1 MHTDFSKILTQP
13 DDVRLRAY
21 EETADRLGTEGRYVE
36 KDLWVCLVLHTL
48 YNLLPQGH
56 PSLLFKG
63 GTALSKA
70 GGLISR
76 FSEDIDIVVFREW
89 LGYAGEGDPANSA
102 ADLSNT
108 RRRALLEE
116 MEEACGAYVHGKLAD
131 DLAGLLPDGCRIVG
145 DGTGEPTLLVEYP
158 TLYPAEAGAYVLPQV
173 KIESGARSALDPNT
187 TASVRPYVADDV
199 EMGQFL
205 EVPNIKVIEPTRTYL
220 DKAMILHGFH
230 CGSRDLGRPLRQNS
244 RQSRHYYD
252 IAMMAGTEIA
262 AAASADRAMLEDVR
276 LINKAAFPAAWKKL
290 DEAVPGTIR
299 LAPTKQL
306 IEPLKEDY
314 ESMRGMIFGDVPEFD
329 WILERVRAAEELINA
344 A

>member
-1 MHTDFSKILTQP
+1 MHTDFSKFLTQP
-13 DDVRLRAY
+13 DDVRLRVY
-21 EETADRLGTEGRYVE
+21 EETAERLGTEGRYVE
-36 KDLWVCLVLHTL
+36 KDVWVCLVLHTL
-48 YNLLPQGH
+48 YNLLPEGH

-89 LGYAGEGDPANSA
+89 LGYEGEGDPANCA

-116 MEEACGAYVHGKLAD
+116 MEEACGKYVHSQLKN
-131 DLAGLLPDGCRIVG
+131 DLARLLAECRIDD

-158 TLYPAEAGAYVLPQV
+158 TLFPADAGAYVLPQV

-187 TASVRPYVADDV
+187 TATVRPYIADDI
-199 EMGQFL
+199 EMGQSL
-205 EVPNIKVIEPTRTYL
+205 EVSNIKVIEPTRTYL

-230 CGSRDLGRPLRQNS
+230 CGSRDQGRLLRKNS

-252 IAMMAGTEIA
+252 VAMMAGTEIA

-290 DEAVPGTIR
+290 DEAVPGTMR

-329 WILERVRAAEELINA
+329 WILEQVGVAEELINA
-344 A
+344 G

>member
-1 MHTDFSKILTQP
+1 MHTDFTKYTTQS
-13 DDVRLRAY
+13 DNSQKAAY
-21 EETADRLGTEGRYVE
+21 EVAADRLGTEPRYVE
-36 KDLWVCLVLHTL
+36 KDFWVCLVLHTL
-48 YNLLPQGH
+48 YNLLPEGH

-63 GTALSKA
+63 GTALSKV

-89 LGYAGEGDPANSA
+89 LGYEGDGDPANCA

-116 MEEACGAYVHGKLAD
+116 MEEACGKYVHNQLKN
-131 DLAGLLPDGCRIVG
+131 DLARLLTECRIVD

-158 TLYPAEAGAYVLPQV
+158 TLYPADAGAYVLPQV

-187 TASVRPYVADDV
+187 TASVRPYVADNV
-199 EMGQFL
+199 EDGHFL

-230 CGSRDLGRPLRQNS
+230 CGSRDQGRPLRKNS

-252 IAMMAGTEIA
+252 VAMMAGTEIA
-262 AAASADRAMLEDVR
+262 AAASADHAMLEDVR

-290 DEAVPGTIR
+290 DEAVPGTMR
-299 LAPTKQL
+299 LTPTEQL

-329 WILERVRAAEELINA
+329 WILEQVGEAEELINA
-344 A
+344 G